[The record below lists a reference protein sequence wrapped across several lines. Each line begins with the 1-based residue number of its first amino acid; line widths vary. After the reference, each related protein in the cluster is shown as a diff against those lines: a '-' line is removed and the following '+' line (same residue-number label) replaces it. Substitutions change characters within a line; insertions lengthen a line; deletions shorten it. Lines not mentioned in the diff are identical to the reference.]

1 MEVEVLSGQSLL
13 DIALEHTG
21 SLEHAFELVEANA
34 IALTSDLEAG
44 STLKV
49 LVEEKEEKTLKF
61 YDRKDTH
68 PATTITNAQGID
80 YDNIPL
86 IIY

>member
-1 MEVEVLSGQSLL
+1 MEIEVLSGQNLL
-13 DIALEHTG
+13 DISLEHTG
-21 SLEHAFELVEANA
+21 SLEHVFELVEANEM
-34 IALTSDLEAG
+34 ALTSDLIPG

-49 LVEEKEEKTLKF
+49 ETKEKKEKILKF